1 MTRVEMINAPR
12 VKLNID
18 SIPDELYDA
27 LLEEFRNQFGDSV
40 RFDDWEISAEVDSV
54 SERGVSK

>member
-1 MTRVEMINAPR
+1 MTRAEMINAPR

>member
-1 MTRVEMINAPR
+1 MTRVEMINALR

-54 SERGVSK
+54 SETGVSK